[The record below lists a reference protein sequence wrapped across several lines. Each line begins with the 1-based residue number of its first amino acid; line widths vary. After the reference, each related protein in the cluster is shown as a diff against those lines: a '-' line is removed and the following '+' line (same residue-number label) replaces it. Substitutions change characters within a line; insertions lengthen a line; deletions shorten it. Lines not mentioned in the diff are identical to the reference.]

1 MFARRDVLADRGG
14 RDVRDPA
21 LLHSRQYA
29 GSLKPVS
36 STQSCSSG
44 SHDSWMHRFAVSS
57 EWPGCGIRPGPSFSG
72 LASAPSGVDR
82 SSVMLLPLF
91 LTPLSQLEL
100 IDVIGD
106 FAPST
111 IVESVVDMEFKPVA
125 VR

>member
-1 MFARRDVLADRGG
+1 MLVGIARLVDASLRRFERVAW
-14 RDVRDPA
+14 VRDP
-21 LLHSRQYA
+21 SRPEFLRV
-29 GSLKPVS
+29 GV
-36 STQSCSSG
+36 G
-44 SHDSWMHRFAVSS
+44 
-57 EWPGCGIRPGPSFSG
+57 
-72 LASAPSGVDR
+72 PSGVDR